1 MDLGRTVECLCD
13 HTRQLGVPGKLDFAP
28 GWSVL
33 SGMNTER
40 TAKAEALFLQG
51 YNCAQSVV
59 HAYQSELGVDSAT
72 ALKCACGF
80 GAGMGRRQE
89 ICGAVTGGV
98 LVLGLRQ
105 GRALGEPK
113 AKSEETYASVRN
125 LMTRFEQTHGSCA
138 CCELLSGCDLQTETG
153 QREFKEKNYLH
164 ERCVRYVRDVVAML
178 DELAAPPTG

>member
-1 MDLGRTVECLCD
+1 
-13 HTRQLGVPGKLDFAP
+13 
-28 GWSVL
+28 
-33 SGMNTER
+33 MNTER
-40 TAKAEALFLQG
+40 ATNAEALFLQG

-59 HAYQSELGVDSAT
+59 HAYQPELGVDSAT

-113 AKSEETYASVRN
+113 AKSEETYASVRD
-125 LMTRFEQTHGSCA
+125 LMTRFEQTHGSCT
-138 CCELLSGCDLQTETG
+138 CRTLLSGCDLQTEDG
-153 QREFKEKNYLH
+153 QREFKEKNYLN
-164 ERCVRYVRDVVAML
+164 ERCVRYVRDVVTML
-178 DELAAPPTG
+178 DELAAPEA